1 MAHVPLDANHPQC
14 VATPRPEPGDLRC
27 GSRWG
32 VVHTHPQAER
42 WARDNLQRQDFPV
55 WWLTRTVTR
64 RDPAT
69 RTMSRLVD
77 VPLFSSY
84 LFVAVP
90 LSHWA
95 PIAHS
100 RGVNRLMMAGPNPYL
115 LPEGAVSALRGV
127 EALAATRLPKEPHW
141 ASGDAVAPRVGP
153 LMGLP
158 GVVLSV
164 EGENATVGVL
174 FLGQLR
180 EVVYPFD
187 SLVSRN
193 DF

>member
-1 MAHVPLDANHPQC
+1 
-14 VATPRPEPGDLRC
+14 
-27 GSRWG
+27 
-32 VVHTHPQAER
+32 
-42 WARDNLQRQDFPV
+42 
-55 WWLTRTVTR
+55 
-64 RDPAT
+64 
-69 RTMSRLVD
+69 MSRLVD
-77 VPLFSSY
+77 VPLFTSY
-84 LFVAVP
+84 LFVGIQSP
-90 LSHWA
+90 WA

-127 EALAATRLPKEPHW
+127 EAFAATQQRKEARW

-158 GVVLSV
+158 GVVLAV
-164 EGENATVGVL
+164 EGENATVGIL

-187 SLVSRN
+187 ALVERQ
-193 DF
+193 DY

>member
-1 MAHVPLDANHPQC
+1 MPLDAGARRR

-42 WARDNLQRQDFPV
+42 WAALNLRRQGFDAYLPLRNV
-55 WWLTRTVTR
+55 MR

-69 RTMSRLVD
+69 RTISRVVA
-77 VPLFSSY
+77 VPLFTSY
-84 LFVAVP
+84 LFVGIQSP
-90 LSHWA
+90 WTPISHTLG
-95 PIAHS
+95 I
-100 RGVNRLMMAGPNPYL
+100 NRLMMDGPNPYL

-127 EALAATRLPKEPHW
+127 EAFAATSTRKDARW
-141 ASGDAVAPRVGP
+141 ASGDAVAPRMGP

-158 GVVLSV
+158 GVVLATN
-164 EGENATVGVL
+164 GENATVGVL

-180 EVVYPFD
+180 EVVYPSD
-187 SLVSRN
+187 ALVSRD

>member
-1 MAHVPLDANHPQC
+1 MPLDAVAHRR
-14 VATPRPEPGDLRC
+14 VATQPGVLRC

-32 VVHTHPQAER
+32 VVHTHPQAEQ
-42 WARDNLQRQDFPV
+42 WARDNLLRQGYDV
-55 WWLTRTVTR
+55 WWLTRQALR

-69 RTMSRLVD
+69 RTMTRRIQ
-77 VPLFSSY
+77 VPLFTSY

-90 LSHWA
+90 LSHWS

-100 RGVNRLMMAGPNPYL
+100 RGVNRLMMSGQNPYL

-127 EALAATRLPKEPHW
+127 EALAATSTRNDAQWHL
-141 ASGDAVAPRVGP
+141 GDAVAPRVGP
-153 LMGLP
+153 LTGLP
-158 GVVLSV
+158 GVVLATNGD
-164 EGENATVGVL
+164 EATVGIL

-187 SLVSRN
+187 ALVERQ
-193 DF
+193 DY